1 MELVVK
7 IVVGRK
13 NGDQQ
18 KEWRSVGQMRVLFQF
33 WKGGAAEALKRLD
46 HKTMGAWQVYN
57 VDEKAKEVYSVDEK
71 SKEFFNVDEK
81 EVYHANKK
89 TKEV

>member
-1 MELVVK
+1 METN
-7 IVVGRK
+7 RR
-13 NGDQQ
+13 NGGA
-18 KEWRSVGQMRVLFQF
+18 GQMRVLFQF

-81 EVYHANKK
+81 GKEVYHAN
-89 TKEV
+89 